1 MGISGLMADKNLRP
15 ITDPNPVEVVEDL
28 KSLPDNI
35 LADYAQDRAN
45 PNATYALT
53 VLMSRKRAKDALVK
67 EDMPETT
74 VAEDVIADVS
84 GAPQTQQGF
93 GGASMFVP
101 EQQKE
106 QYLAQQLMQQAGP
119 QGTQPIDMQGINTP
133 APGPEQLMAAGGITR
148 LPTSNVGQNYAGGGI
163 VSFAEGGANFGFNNL
178 VGLNDQEINDLLKL
192 AKEEKEYKVK
202 SPSEKGIKN
211 LTFDQRLKQEAN
223 KLGDSIAGPFGN
235 SFGMMEDYKPEG
247 DLELQEQID
256 KILAEEKE
264 LKSPTKNFDD
274 GRTTDQI
281 ATDIMGLE
289 STDTSI
295 DGRNTLPPTA
305 LSTKGIQGLQERFDK
320 LKSRYENQD
329 KSLEE
334 IGRDVQAA
342 YSQFGVD
349 QNVFGD
355 LAADIE
361 KDRQQLGKSR
371 GEAADLA
378 FIEAGLLIAGGT
390 SPYALAN
397 LKEAAPAVRN
407 YGVQLQNLRG
417 EDRALKTME
426 LQIKGA
432 EQAGKL
438 GMADKAMALQDS
450 ARKQLLEIDKSQ
462 LDADQRMA
470 IAQLQADAT
479 LNAALIQANSKEQ
492 YILLDQA
499 RKDPNFYTVVT
510 GPGGKPMRQFNT
522 EKFMELLK
530 PMGQGSF
537 NSLIANLNKE
547 YNDQAFDILKGA
559 EFRKMYP
566 TVESYINSIT
576 SQTGA
581 VRPRQGQS
589 TPGTQGKIV
598 DFNSLIKTP

>member
-1 MGISGLMADKNLRP
+1 MAMGISGLMADKNLRP
-15 ITDPNPVEVVEDL
+15 ITDPNPVEVIEDL

-35 LADYAQDRAN
+35 LAEYAQDRTN

-101 EQQKE
+101 EQQKQ

-133 APGPEQLMAAGGITR
+133 APGPEELMAVGGITR
-148 LPTSNVGQNYAGGGI
+148 LPTSNIGQNYAGGGI
-163 VSFAEGGANFGFNNL
+163 VAFQNGGDVGGANFGFNNL

-202 SPSEKGIKN
+202 SPFERKG
-211 LTFDQRLKQEAN
+211 LKDLQLNTDFTKSLED
-223 KLGDSIAGPFGN
+223 GE
-235 SFGMMEDYKPEG
+235 MVDYKPQG
-247 DLELQEQID
+247 DLELKEQID

-295 DGRNTLPPTA
+295 EGRNTLPTTA

-349 QNVFGD
+349 QNVFGG

-470 IAQLQADAT
+470 IAQLQADAS
-479 LNAALIQANSKEQ
+479 LQAALIQANSKEQ

-499 RKDPNFYTVVT
+499 KKDPNFYTVVT

-530 PMGQGSF
+530 PMGQGSY

-547 YNDQAFDILKGA
+547 YNDQASDILKGD